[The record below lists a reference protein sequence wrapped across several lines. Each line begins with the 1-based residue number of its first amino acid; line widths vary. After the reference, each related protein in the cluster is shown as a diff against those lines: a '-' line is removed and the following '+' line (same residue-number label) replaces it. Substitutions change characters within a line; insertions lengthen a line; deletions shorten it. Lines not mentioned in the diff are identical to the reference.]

1 MLKELQR
8 IAKATYPR
16 AELVRLRNLA
26 TERLKRHMAKAKIS
40 LEMQMRAR
48 VAKARKE
55 SQNRSGPHTHP
66 CPPLQLVREEW
77 PISIKTHPWVA
88 ALAAPATRAPAI
100 AYNYQS

>member
-26 TERLKRHMAKAKIS
+26 TELLKRHMAKAKIS

-48 VAKARKE
+48 VARLARKAKID
-55 SQNRSGPHTHP
+55 Q
-66 CPPLQLVREEW
+66 VR
-77 PISIKTHPWVA
+77 ILI
-88 ALAAPATRAPAI
+88 PARLCSSCVR
-100 AYNYQS
+100 NGL